1 MKHELIGIMFLDS
14 YDIPKRRFLSLQLA
28 VLSLDV

>member
-14 YDIPKRRFLSLQLA
+14 YDILKRRFLSLQLA